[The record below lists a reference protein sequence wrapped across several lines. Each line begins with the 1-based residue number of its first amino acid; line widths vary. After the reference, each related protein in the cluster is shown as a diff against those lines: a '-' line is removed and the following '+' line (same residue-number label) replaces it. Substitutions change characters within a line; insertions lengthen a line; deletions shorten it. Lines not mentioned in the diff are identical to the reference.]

1 MKKFLVLGFVA
12 ALFAGCNFGGS
23 VNGGKAVL
31 NVNLVPAQANSQ
43 SIITVSA
50 SRIVSAEIKLV
61 DPYGNT
67 SVQNWSQG
75 NTPAFT
81 FSADS
86 TGVYS
91 LIVTE
96 VDDQSRTN
104 VNSQT
109 IDMQVGFNY
118 TVNIQLGGTF
128 YTTPVEQGLVA
139 YYPFNGNATDE
150 SANNNNGIVHGA
162 TLTTDR
168 HGNPNSAY
176 HFSGGVLNG
185 AGDFIDCGNDQSIT
199 NIDTA
204 ISVSFWVKF
213 DDLSTRYILGR
224 HENGGHG
231 GWAICRSTDNHFI
244 FVGGDKSSVTFS
256 LTNTSTIT
264 TGQYYH
270 VVATY
275 NGVSGIVQLYV
286 DNIKEVEKTGVFNAK
301 LTYTTTTGQ
310 PQSEHFEIG
319 RFWSSGYVYHK
330 GDIDDVRLYN
340 RVLSA
345 TEVNSLY
352 NE

>member
-1 MKKFLVLGFVA
+1 MKKIFAIALIA
-12 ALFAGCNFGGS
+12 ALFSSCNFGG
-23 VNGGKAVL
+23 VLNGGKATL
-31 NVNLVPAQANSQ
+31 NVNLVTSDVNSS
-43 SIITVSA
+43 SIITVDP

-61 DPYGNT
+61 DPSGNA

-75 NTPAFT
+75 NESSFT
-81 FSADS
+81 FTAS
-86 TGVYS
+86 TSGVYA

-109 IDMQVGFNY
+109 IDLEVGFNY
-118 TVNIQLGGTF
+118 TINIQLGGTF
-128 YTTPVEQGLVA
+128 YVDPVEQGLVA
-139 YYPFNGNATDE
+139 YYPFNGNAVDE
-150 SANNNNGIVHGA
+150 SANNNDGTVHGA

-176 HFSGGVLNG
+176 HFGGGVLNG
-185 AGDFIDCGNDQSIT
+185 AGDYIDCGIDASIT
-199 NIDTA
+199 NIDKA

-213 DDLSTRYILGR
+213 EDLSTRYILGR
-224 HENGGHG
+224 HENGGYG
-231 GWAICRSTDNHFI
+231 GWAIEKTTDNKIHFNAGSKDGAT
-244 FVGGDKSSVTFS
+244 VN
-256 LTNTSTIT
+256 LTSDTVVST
-264 TGQYYH
+264 GAYYH

-275 NGVSGIVQLYV
+275 NAESGIAQLYVNNVKKEISGVSG
-286 DNIKEVEKTGVFNAK
+286 AK

-319 RFWSSGYVYHK
+319 RFWSAGFVYHK
-330 GDIDDVRLYN
+330 GVIDDVRLYN

-345 TEVNSLY
+345 SEVTALY